1 MGNDLD
7 PNELGASVRAW
18 RERLAPSAVG
28 LPSHGSR
35 RTSGLRRE
43 ELAALAGVSVDY
55 LVRLEQGRSTSPSA
69 QVVASLARALALSS
83 DERDHLYRLAKHA
96 VPDDRLVPTL
106 LTPGIERMVAR
117 LSDAA
122 VSVHD
127 MAWTILAWNAT
138 WAALMGDPSTLSAR
152 DRNIA
157 WRHFTNNNTKTNG
170 SRIDRPTDDTGE
182 FEHGVVADL
191 RAALGRY
198 PHDPGLR
205 RLITDLRNASDVFAE
220 LWSARD
226 VAVHRASRK
235 TVVHPDV
242 GPVTVDCDVLRT
254 EGSGLTVIVYTAT
267 PGSVDAEK
275 LDLIRV
281 IGLQQMAL

>member
-1 MGNDLD
+1 
-7 PNELGASVRAW
+7 VRAW

-96 VPDDRLVPTL
+96 VPDARLVPTL

-138 WAALMGDPSTLSAR
+138 WAALMGDPSALSAR

-157 WRHFTNNNTKTNG
+157 WRHFTRSGTSG
-170 SRIDRPTDDTGE
+170 SRIDRPTDDTAE

-198 PHDPGLR
+198 PDDPELR
-205 RLITDLRNASDVFAE
+205 RLITDLRNASERFAE
-220 LWSARD
+220 LWNAHD

-235 TVVHPDV
+235 TVVHPEV
-242 GPVTVDCDVLRT
+242 GPVTVDCDVLRA
-254 EGSGLTVIVYTAT
+254 EDSGLTVIVYTAA